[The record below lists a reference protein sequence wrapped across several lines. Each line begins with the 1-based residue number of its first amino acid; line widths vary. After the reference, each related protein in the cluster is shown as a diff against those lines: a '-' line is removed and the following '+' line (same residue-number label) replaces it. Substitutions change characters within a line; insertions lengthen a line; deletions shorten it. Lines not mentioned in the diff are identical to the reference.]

1 MRAAG
6 AAANN
11 VGMSGFCDQ
20 VRPAAIQLLAPIP
33 PGRPGPSACP
43 QREGVCVNGA
53 RIPPNKPT
61 HLPAG
66 TALRFGRL
74 PQQFTVVMQG
84 SSSSGA
90 PSQVRA
96 SHLLVKHAGSRRP
109 SSWKEPTVT
118 RSQEEAAA
126 MVQQFRDQL
135 AASPDLPAA
144 FAALATRESHCG
156 SARSGGDLDW
166 FGCVGPGVWAGAGVG
181 ASFQQARSEPCC
193 VLAACLLLLLVLCS
207 TVQRS

>member
-1 MRAAG
+1 
-6 AAANN
+6 
-11 VGMSGFCDQ
+11 
-20 VRPAAIQLLAPIP
+20 
-33 PGRPGPSACP
+33 
-43 QREGVCVNGA
+43 
-53 RIPPNKPT
+53 
-61 HLPAG
+61 
-66 TALRFGRL
+66 
-74 PQQFTVVMQG
+74 MQG
-84 SSSSGA
+84 SSSA

-109 SSWKEPTVT
+109 SSWKEATVT

-166 FGCVGPGVWAGAGVG
+166 FGCVGVWAWGWV
-181 ASFQQARSEPCC
+181 
-193 VLAACLLLLLVLCS
+193 
-207 TVQRS
+207 